1 MRTKALSILT
11 ILVLLSLSGCGI
23 RNWFVANND
32 ADADMSQ
39 NNPTESNQEIVGNHH
54 SGRHETPVS
63 SVDTLLLQD
72 STIAIGPY
80 RATPL
85 ADSILSYA
93 RLFLKR
99 PYVRGG
105 NGPDVFDCSGFTK
118 FVFSHFGFKLNRTS
132 EGQMANGTP
141 IKRQSDLRPGDLVFY
156 GGHKTLHSIRH
167 VGIVVNYDTISQTFT
182 FIHACYQGVSIS
194 KSSEKYYAQR
204 YISACRV
211 IADDASISSNPN
223 DITYTPILPKVKET
237 KSTAQSTAKYHV
249 IKKGD
254 TLTKIAKQY
263 GTTVGKLCEINHI
276 NKNKILTIGK
286 KIRVK

>member
-1 MRTKALSILT
+1 MRTKTLSILT

-32 ADADMSQ
+32 ADADVSQ
-39 NNPTESNQEIVGNHH
+39 NNPTESSQETVGNHQP
-54 SGRHETPVS
+54 GRLEAPVS
-63 SVDTLLLQD
+63 SADTLLLQD
-72 STIAIGPY
+72 STIAIDPY

-118 FVFSHFGFKLNRTS
+118 FVFGHFGFKLNRTS
-132 EGQMANGTP
+132 DGQMANGTP
-141 IKRQSDLRPGDLVFY
+141 IKRQSDLRPGDLVFF
-156 GGHKTLHSIRH
+156 GGHKALHSIRH
-167 VGIVVNYDTISQTFT
+167 VGIVVNYDTTSRTFT
-182 FIHACYQGVSIS
+182 FIHACYQGVSINRS
-194 KSSEKYYAQR
+194 NESYYAPR

-211 IADDASISSNPN
+211 INEDAVISSNPN
-223 DITYTPILPKVKET
+223 DSTYKPIQPKVSKTTT
-237 KSTAQSTAKYHV
+237 KSQSSAKYHTV
-249 IKKGD
+249 KKGD
-254 TLTKIAKQY
+254 TLTKIATKY
-263 GTTVGKLCEINHI
+263 NTSVNKLCELNHI
-276 NKNKILTIGK
+276 KKNKTLTIGK